1 MIVLPQTL
9 DLRLSQSGKTKHA
22 DLIGDMLPRPG
33 GALCLETLS
42 QSLAHVRNPTT
53 HRAQILLPHREQ
65 LRIVQHTTGNVG
77 AVGWGVGD
85 LRPLQHGELAGN
97 VARGRCGVGAGCADE
112 MESAR
117 ALAVETEVLGEGLG
131 DAQLEALFD
140 EVADGPGV
148 ADEITGCETLV
159 GAVEEGEV
167 VALAHSH
174 GDVLPLFLSG
184 VDTGGIMGAGV
195 EEDDGTW
202 RGSAQGGNHAIE
214 VEALGL
220 RGEVGVVGEGEAD
233 IGEDLVVVG
242 PGWRGEV
249 EGGLVGMKARQEETS
264 QVDGARAGDGLK
276 RADAVFADGRTV
288 GAHDELLGGGDD
300 ICQALDGEVFVE
312 RGFIVD
318 VFAGLSISR
327 CFIVV
332 TGGVTRQGIYLL
344 Y

>member
-77 AVGWGVGD
+77 TVRGGVGD
-85 LRPLQHGELAGN
+85 LRPLQHGELAGD
-97 VARGRCGVGAGCADE
+97 VARGGCSVGTGCGDE
-112 MESAR
+112 MERAR
-117 ALAVETEVLGEGLG
+117 ALTVETKVLGEGLG

-148 ADEITGCETLV
+148 ADEITGCEALV

-167 VALAHSH
+167 VALAHGH
-174 GDVLPLFLSG
+174 GDVLPLFLGG
-184 VDTGGIMGAGV
+184 VDTGRIMSAGM
-195 EEDDGTW
+195 EEDDGTG
-202 RGSAQGGNHAIE
+202 RGSAQGGDHAIE

>member
-1 MIVLPQTL
+1 MRSTYHVDVIVLPQIL
-9 DLRLSQSGKTKHA
+9 DLRLSQSGETKHA

-33 GALCLETLS
+33 SALCLETLS
-42 QSLAHVRNPTT
+42 QSLAHIRNTTT

-77 AVGWGVGD
+77 TVRGGVGD

-148 ADEITGCETLV
+148 ADEITGCEALV

-167 VALAHSH
+167 VALAHGH
-174 GDVLPLFLSG
+174 GDVLPLFLGG
-184 VDTGGIMGAGV
+184 VDTGRIMSAGM
-195 EEDDGTW
+195 EEDDGTG
-202 RGSAQGGNHAIE
+202 RGSAQGGDHAIE

-220 RGEVGVVGEGEAD
+220 RGEVGVVGEGESD

-249 EGGLVGMKARQEETS
+249 ERGFVGMEAREEETS
-264 QVDGARAGDGLK
+264 QMNGARAGDGLK

-288 GAHDELLGGGDD
+288 GAHDEPLSGGND
-300 ICQALDGEVFVE
+300 ICQAFDGEVFVE

-318 VFAGLSISR
+318 GFAGLPVS
-327 CFIVV
+327 F
-332 TGGVTRQGIYLL
+332 TH
-344 Y
+344 

>member
-33 GALCLETLS
+33 SALCLETLS

-53 HRAQILLPHREQ
+53 HRAQILLPHREE

-131 DAQLEALFD
+131 DTELEALFD

-249 EGGLVGMKARQEETS
+249 EGGLFGMKARKEETS
-264 QVDGARAGDGLK
+264 QVDGACAGDGLK
-276 RADAVFADGRTV
+276 RADAIFADGRTV

-312 RGFIVD
+312 RRFIVD
-318 VFAGLSISR
+318 VFAGLSISL
-327 CFIVV
+327 CFIAV